1 MSTTVQLLQ
10 KAIADKLIHI
20 VSIQEARQMAKM
32 LLMHHL
38 HLSSTGLVIDANQLV
53 DDNTLAAVEQQIERL
68 LNHEPIQYI
77 LGTAHFYGLDFAV
90 NPSVL
95 IPRPETEELADWIV
109 KENTFKAPAI
119 LDIGTGSGCIA
130 ITLKHQIPQAH
141 VEGWDISAD
150 ALAVATLNASSI
162 GADVTFSQMDILSC
176 EPSPVHL
183 FDIIASNPP
192 YVREL
197 EKQQMSNN
205 VLDHEPHLALFVSNN
220 DPLLFYRT
228 IAQKAKV
235 MLKPGGMLYFEIN
248 EYLGGEMLEMLV
260 GLGYE
265 AILKQDLQGK
275 DRMIKARQVH

>member
-1 MSTTVQLLQ
+1 MSTTVQLFQ
-10 KAIADKLIHI
+10 KAIADKLVHI

-38 HLSSTGLVIDANQLV
+38 SLSSTGLVLAADRLV
-53 DDNTLAAVEQQIERL
+53 DAPTISSINQQVERL
-68 LNHEPIQYI
+68 LTHEPIQYI

-95 IPRPETEELADWIV
+95 IPRSETEELVDWIV
-109 KENTFKAPAI
+109 KENSIEKPAI

-130 ITLKHQIPQAH
+130 ITLKHQILYAH

-162 GADVTFSQMDILSC
+162 GVDVAFRQVDILSFD
-176 EPSPVHL
+176 PSSANH

-197 EKQQMSNN
+197 EKQQMNNN
-205 VLDHEPHLALFVSNN
+205 VLDHEPHLALFVSDN

-235 MLKPGGMLYFEIN
+235 MLKPGGILYFEIN
-248 EYLGGEMLEMLV
+248 EYLGVEMLEMLT

-265 AILKQDLQGK
+265 ATLKKDLQGK
-275 DRMIKARQVH
+275 ERMVRARQVH

>member
-1 MSTTVQLLQ
+1 MSTSVQLLQ
-10 KAIADKLIHI
+10 KAIADKLVRI

-38 HLSSTGLVIDANQLV
+38 SLSSTGLVLNADRLV
-53 DDNTLAAVEQQIERL
+53 DEHTLGVVEQQVGRL

-95 IPRPETEELADWIV
+95 IPRPETEELVDWIV
-109 KENTFKAPAI
+109 KENSLAKPVI

-130 ITLKHQIPQAH
+130 ITLKHQITEAH
-141 VEGWDISAD
+141 VEGWDISAE
-150 ALAVATLNASSI
+150 ALTVATQNAESL
-162 GADVTFSQMDILSC
+162 GVDVDFNQVDILSF
-176 EPSPVHL
+176 EPSTANH
-183 FDIIASNPP
+183 FDIIVSNPP

-197 EKQQMSNN
+197 EKQQMNNN

-235 MLKPGGMLYFEIN
+235 LLKPGRMLYFEIN
-248 EYLGGEMLEMLV
+248 EYLGCEMLEMLA

-275 DRMIKARQVH
+275 DRMIRARQTP

>member
-10 KAIADKLIHI
+10 KAIADKLVHI
-20 VSIQEARQMAKM
+20 VSIQEARQITKM

-38 HLSSTGLVIDANQLV
+38 SLSSTGLVMEANRPVDAPTILSINQQV
-53 DDNTLAAVEQQIERL
+53 ERL
-68 LNHEPIQYI
+68 LSHEPIQYI

-95 IPRPETEELADWIV
+95 IPRPETEELVDWIV
-109 KENTFKAPAI
+109 KENSLAKPAI

-130 ITLKHQIPQAH
+130 ITLKHQMPHAD
-141 VEGWDISAD
+141 VVGWDISAE
-150 ALAVATLNASSI
+150 ALAVATQNAQTI
-162 GADVTFSQMDILSC
+162 GVRVEFRQNDILSKESA
-176 EPSPVHL
+176 EPNR

-197 EKQQMSNN
+197 EKQQMNNN
-205 VLDHEPHLALFVSNN
+205 VLDHEPHLALFVSDN

-248 EYLGGEMLEMLV
+248 EYMAEQMLEMLS
-260 GLGYE
+260 GLNYE
-265 AILKQDLQGK
+265 AVLKQDLQGK
-275 DRMIKARQVH
+275 DRMIRARQTP

>member
-10 KAIADKLIHI
+10 KAIAEKLVHI
-20 VSIQEARQMAKM
+20 VSIEEARQMAKM

-38 HLSSTGLVIDANQLV
+38 SLSSTGLV
-53 DDNTLAAVEQQIERL
+53 LAADRPVNASTILSIDQQVERL
-68 LNHEPIQYI
+68 LTHEPIQYI

-95 IPRPETEELADWIV
+95 IPRPETEELVDWIV
-109 KENTFKAPAI
+109 KENSLAKPAI

-130 ITLKHQIPQAH
+130 TTLKHQIPHAQ
-141 VEGWDISAD
+141 VEGWDISSD
-150 ALAVATLNASSI
+150 ALAVATQNAISI
-162 GADVTFSQMDILSC
+162 GVDVAFRQVDILSYK
-176 EPSPVHL
+176 PSSTIHY
-183 FDIIASNPP
+183 DIIASNPP

-197 EKQQMSNN
+197 EKQQMNNN

-248 EYLGGEMLEMLV
+248 EYLGREMMEMLA

-275 DRMIKARQVH
+275 DRMIRAKQTP

>member
-1 MSTTVQLLQ
+1 MPTTVQLLQ
-10 KAIADKLIHI
+10 KAIAEMLVHI

-38 HLSSTGLVIDANQLV
+38 GLTSTGLVLNADRLV
-53 DDNTLAAVEQQIERL
+53 DDHTLEVVEQQVGRL

-90 NPSVL
+90 NSSVL
-95 IPRPETEELADWIV
+95 IPRPETEELVDWIV
-109 KENTFKAPAI
+109 KENSLVNPAI

-130 ITLKHQIPQAH
+130 TTLKHQMPQAH
-141 VEGWDISAD
+141 VEGWDISSD

-162 GADVTFSQMDILSC
+162 GVEVAFRQVDILSC
-176 EPSPVHL
+176 EPSPANH
-183 FDIIASNPP
+183 FDIIVSNPP

-197 EKQQMSNN
+197 EKQQMSHN
-205 VLDHEPHLALFVSNN
+205 VLDHEPHLALFVSNS

-235 MLKPGGMLYFEIN
+235 MLKPGGLLYFEIN
-248 EYLGGEMLEMLV
+248 EYLGGEMLEMLEK
-260 GLGYE
+260 LGYD

-275 DRMIKARQVH
+275 DRMIRAWQVH